1 MAILGNMLFSRTQ
14 DEKGHAGASAG
25 AEVKPA
31 DVSKLY
37 KKLLESGGS
46 PGDVIAQLEAKK
58 RFLRPEEIINHSL
71 KLDSEYA
78 IMLLQLVEGS
88 EIPVDLSKLS
98 FQLDKIESAEYR
110 IKLLHYFGSVNEPKI
125 PLIVARFLDDSN
137 KVVILEALKT
147 LGRIQIDFDASVL
160 LPYTETMTG
169 IELEQVMAIIEKQA
183 DADLVPHLS
192 AYLTTKNEELN
203 DYFAQVVAT
212 KTDRGNF
219 QKFLQR
225 LTIEDG
231 SVQRGAIACLQK
243 FPNDNLTKVAHQL
256 SGHKDEFVRES
267 AKSLVVNL
275 IGDDNLGKIEEFALN
290 DNAQVRERAI
300 QSLAKSANR
309 GAIPIL
315 RKLIDGWPE
324 DAVLVLRAVK
334 QLGFGQGLE
343 VAFSVLKNGEANAQR
358 TALETIE
365 AIVNKNHADEARDNL
380 ILNLGDITD
389 ELRDYATDLVTQI
402 TRKFKLADLQVEA
415 ESSIDTGVDDASSTT
430 SSTRISPLD
439 KLKPG
444 DVWMDRYH
452 IKKEIG
458 RGAMGRVMLVEDDM
472 VDEALIIKFM
482 LPSLTVDKQSTERFK
497 REVKYARKVSHR
509 NVIRVH
515 DLLIKDGVC
524 AISMEYFESRGLE
537 MILKDANAF
546 EMREGLK
553 LLYQVASGMTAAHEQ
568 GVVHRDLKPSNI
580 LIDKDGQLK
589 VVDFG
594 IASAGASAES
604 TLTQTGSIIGSPAY
618 LAPERAVGADA
629 DERCDIYSLG
639 VVAYY
644 VFSGRLPYVG
654 KPMEVIAQHR
664 EGGAKP
670 VTEINPAIS
679 AEVSALVEHMMAVD
693 PEERFQSMVA
703 VRDSIRKLLGGN

>member
-1 MAILGNMLFSRTQ
+1 MAKLGNMLFNRTQ
-14 DEKGHAGASAG
+14 NEESQGSGSA
-25 AEVKPA
+25 AQEVKPA

-37 KKLLESGGS
+37 KKLHEPKGS
-46 PGDVIAQLEAKK
+46 PGDVIELLEEQK

-71 KLDSEYA
+71 RLDSEYA
-78 IMLLQLVEGS
+78 IMLLQLVDGS

-98 FQLDKIESAEYR
+98 FQLDKIDSAEYR
-110 IKLLHYFGSVNEPKI
+110 IKLLHYFGSINEPKI

-147 LGRIQIDFDASVL
+147 LDRVQIDFDASVL
-160 LPYTETMTG
+160 LPYAETMTG
-169 IELEQVMAIIEKQA
+169 IEFEQVMAIIEKQA

-203 DYFAQVVAT
+203 DLFAEMIAT
-212 KTDRGNF
+212 KVDRSNF

-225 LTIEDG
+225 LTIEDE
-231 SVQRGAIACLQK
+231 SVQKGAIACLQK
-243 FPNDNLTKVAHQL
+243 FPNENLTKVAHQL

-275 IGDDNLGKIEEFALN
+275 IGDDNLGKIGEFALN
-290 DNAQVRERAI
+290 DNAQVRGRAI
-300 QSLAKSANR
+300 QSLSKSANR
-309 GAIPIL
+309 GAISIL
-315 RKLIDGWPE
+315 QKLVDGWPE
-324 DAVLVLRAVK
+324 DTVLVLRAVK
-334 QLGFGQGLE
+334 QLGFGHGLE
-343 VAFSVLKNGEANAQR
+343 VAFDALESPEPNVQR
-358 TALETIE
+358 AALETIE
-365 AIVNKNHADEARDNL
+365 AIVDKDHADDVRDNL
-380 ILNLGDITD
+380 IANLTKLTE

-402 TRKFKLADLQVEA
+402 TRKFKLADLQIEA
-415 ESSIDTGVDDASSTT
+415 EKSIAMVMDDAASTT
-430 SSTRISPLD
+430 SSNRISPLD

-482 LPSLTVDKQSTERFK
+482 LPALTVDKKSTERFK

-515 DLLIKDGVC
+515 DLLINDGVC
-524 AISMEYFESRGLE
+524 AISMEYFESGGLE
-537 MILKDANAF
+537 MILKESKAF
-546 EMREGLK
+546 EVRDGLK
-553 LLYQVASGMTAAHEQ
+553 LLYQAASGMAAAHEQ
-568 GVVHRDLKPSNI
+568 EVIHRDLKPSNI
-580 LIDKDGQLK
+580 LIDGEGLLK
-589 VVDFG
+589 IVDFG
-594 IASAGASAES
+594 IASAGTSSES

-639 VVAYY
+639 VIAYY
-644 VFSGRLPYVG
+644 VLSGKLPYVG

-664 EGGAKP
+664 EGGAKT
-670 VTEINPAIS
+670 VAEINPATS

-693 PEERFQSMVA
+693 PEARIPSMVA
-703 VRDSIRKLLGGN
+703 VRDSIRKLIG